1 MGMIEWC
8 IMTENVKGS
17 FGMIELPQN
26 FQQRLDSY
34 KRTVVRQNTE
44 TTKAF
49 LFLEFVRAV
58 FGGIKAD
65 YLETLVPQL
74 EKFVKVKQGTVLIKG
89 RIDALLG
96 NLVIEF
102 KQQLDEASLEQAKAQ
117 LKKYLSVLL
126 SEGAYLALASDGV
139 KMRVFVP
146 RSRAEPGNILSPE
159 DIALDPVDE
168 ADLLT
173 INPREAFL
181 WLDRH
186 LLSRELRSLT
196 TESLSREL
204 GIGSLFFE
212 LAIDNLREAW
222 HKVRQRY
229 QLLFRE
235 WAEYLSVVYG
245 ARMETEELF
254 LRHTYLATLAK
265 LMAYMMYSGGA
276 IPTAK
281 QSNKILDGTA
291 FKEWQIVNF
300 LERDLFSWI
309 AQEDNGV
316 QLILSLANQL
326 SRYDLRRLDEDVLK
340 GLYQELVDP
349 QQRHDLGE
357 YYTPDWLAEYMTAEV
372 LDDNP
377 EKAILDPACGSG
389 TFLVEAVK
397 YKKARCKLTE
407 QQLLSHILRSVVGA
421 DVHPLATIIAKTN
434 YLIALGELLQ
444 TRTEPIY
451 LPVYLADTI
460 KLEADEV
467 EVQGTKVFA
476 KFIDEKRT
484 LYVPAI
490 EDEMRLDQ
498 ALEITSRYASS
509 LAEGSEKL
517 EEEFAASLERLKI
530 SRPAISLF
538 KHTARTIADLITE
551 RGDTVWAFVLNN
563 FYKPMFMRNKFD
575 VIMGNPPWLSYR
587 FVENTEY
594 KEFLKKL
601 IKEQYALTRKAALIT
616 HMEIATL
623 FFLRSSELYLKDQGE
638 IAFVMTRGIFQAD
651 QHRAFRQGDYKG
663 VELGITRLVDLSNIE
678 PLFKV
683 PACLVF
689 GKKGIKTCYPI
700 KGEIAKGKFSKRNAS
715 LYEAKNEA
723 LRPLEFQNT
732 KFNLYHVGER
742 SYIAESTTTP
752 ISGGRSYYYGLF
764 RNGANIYPR
773 QFWFVEVKPHPKL
786 GMNLEMPYVATS
798 SRAKERAKRGYQDV
812 DLDGNVESIFL
823 YATLTSSEVVPFGNL
838 SVLPVI
844 VPIRKDVN
852 QYTLITS
859 VQARSQGFGGLAEW
873 LEKIERIWKQKGG
886 KNRKED
892 VYEWLDYRSKLTKQN
907 PSAKFHVLYAARETN
922 LAACVIE
929 LGQSLQ
935 VDAHGISIPLQGL
948 LADYGNFYY
957 ETEIEEEAYYLVAI
971 LNSSTVNTVIKPML
985 TIGQFGERNICNKVL
1000 ELPIPRYDPTS
1011 KIHQR
1016 LSSISKSSSQK
1027 VRGSLPK
1034 VANKYRSLGKLRGHL
1049 RKVLESELKE
1059 IDDLVSQ
1066 LLSNPSR

>member
-1 MGMIEWC
+1 MIE
-8 IMTENVKGS
+8 I
-17 FGMIELPQN
+17 PQN
-26 FQQRLDSY
+26 FQQRIETY
-34 KRTVVRQNTE
+34 TRTVVQQNTE
-44 TTKAF
+44 TAKAF

-74 EKFVKVKQGTVLIKG
+74 EKFVKLKQGTVLIKG

-102 KQQLDEASLEQAKAQ
+102 KQQLDEASLEQAKTQ

-126 SEGAYLALASDGV
+126 SEGAYLALATDGV
-139 KMRVFVP
+139 KMHVFVP
-146 RSRAEPGNILSPE
+146 RASPEPGAILSPE
-159 DIALDPVDE
+159 DITLDPVDE

-173 INPREAFL
+173 ISPREAFL

-186 LLSRELRSLT
+186 LLSRELMPLT

-204 GIGSLFFE
+204 GIGSLSFQ
-212 LAIDNLREAW
+212 LAIDSIREAW
-222 HKVRQRY
+222 HRVRPRY

-235 WAEYLSVVYG
+235 WAGYLSVVYG
-245 ARMETEELF
+245 GRVETEELF

-265 LMAYMMYSGGA
+265 LMAHMMYSGGA

-281 QSNKILDGTA
+281 QSYKILDGTA

-349 QQRHDLGE
+349 EQRHDLGE
-357 YYTPDWLAEYMTAEV
+357 YYTPDWLAEYMVAQM

-377 EKAILDPACGSG
+377 QKVILDPACGSG
-389 TFLVEAVK
+389 TFLVEEIK
-397 YKKARCKLTE
+397 YKKTKCKLGE
-407 QQLLSHILRSVVGA
+407 HQLLNHILQSVVGA

-444 TRTEPIY
+444 TRTEPVY
-451 LPVYLADTI
+451 LPIYLADTI

-467 EVQGTKVFA
+467 EVQGIKAFA
-476 KFIDEKRT
+476 KIIDEKRT
-484 LYVPAI
+484 LYVPAV

-509 LAEGSEKL
+509 LAEGSDKREA
-517 EEEFAASLERLKI
+517 EFTASLERLGI

-538 KHTARTIADLITE
+538 EHTARTIADLIME
-551 RGDTVWAFVLNN
+551 RGDTIWAFVLSN

-575 VIMGNPPWLSYR
+575 VIMGNPPWLAYR
-587 FVENTEY
+587 FVENTAY

-601 IKEQYALTRKAALIT
+601 MKEQYALTNEAALIT

-623 FFLRSSELYLKDQGE
+623 FFLSCSELYLKEQGQ

-651 QHRAFRQGDYKG
+651 QHYAFRNGSYRHID
-663 VELGITRLVDLSNIE
+663 VGITRLVDLKDVE
-678 PLFKV
+678 PLFNV

-689 GKKGIKTCYPI
+689 GKKGVKTKYPI
-700 KGEIAKGKFSKRNAS
+700 DGQIIKLRLFKTRKNAS
-715 LYEAKNEA
+715 LYEAINEA
-723 LRPLEFQNT
+723 SSPIKIENT
-732 KFNLYHVGER
+732 RFHLYYVGER
-742 SYIAESTTTP
+742 SFIAERGLALPS
-752 ISGGRSYYYGLF
+752 GRSRSHYYGLF
-764 RNGANIYPR
+764 VNGANIYPR
-773 QFWFVEVKPHPKL
+773 QFWFVDVKPHPKL
-786 GMNLEMPYVATS
+786 GMNLEMPYATTS

-812 DLDGNVESIFL
+812 ELDGNVESIFL
-823 YATLTSSEVVPFGNL
+823 YATLTSSEVIPFGNL
-838 SVLPVI
+838 AVLPVI
-844 VPIRKDVN
+844 VPIKKETNR
-852 QYTLITS
+852 YTLIS
-859 VQARSQGFGGLAEW
+859 SGQARNQGFGGLAEW
-873 LEKIERIWKQKGG
+873 LEKVERIWKQKGG
-886 KNRKED
+886 RNRKED

-907 PSAKFHVLYAARETN
+907 PSAKFTVLYAARQAK
-922 LAACVIE
+922 LAACVVE

-935 VDAHGISIPLQGL
+935 VSAHGTSIPLQGL
-948 LADYGNFYY
+948 LADYGNFHY
-957 ETEIEEEAYYLVAI
+957 ETEIEEEANYLVAI
-971 LNSSTVNTVIKPML
+971 LNSAIVNEVIKPML
-985 TIGQFGERNICNKVL
+985 TTGQFGERNVCNKVL
-1000 ELPIPRYDPTS
+1000 ELPIPRYDATS
-1011 KIHQR
+1011 EIHQR
-1016 LSSISKSSSQK
+1016 LSSISKVCSQK
-1027 VRGSLPK
+1027 VRSSLPEI
-1034 VANKYRSLGKLRGHL
+1034 ANKYRSLGRLRGHL
-1049 RKVLESELKE
+1049 RKTLESELKE

-1066 LLSNPSR
+1066 LLSTNTR